1 MGALS
6 DTWTEPSWSLLDRVA
21 TLAPQTKWPP
31 LEDLAVNRVHHLR
44 DQEHFESELELA
56 EDRLMVIDISMRYC
70 GPCKVVYPFV
80 AELSN
85 QLPDVRFY
93 HLCGDQDESKRALMR
108 SWRISATPNFHF
120 YRNGKRIFSFMG
132 SKPDQL
138 VGHLSRLT
146 GQEANAKARQTYLDT
161 LALRGEAQSSSGG
174 NSAPHDAILDA
185 QAACGPSRPVVAQ
198 MAGGPSEAN
207 DAPHDAILDAQ
218 AACGPSAV
226 AQTGGGP
233 SKTNAPHDAIL
244 DAQMGCGP
252 SAA

>member
-1 MGALS
+1 
-6 DTWTEPSWSLLDRVA
+6 
-21 TLAPQTKWPP
+21 
-31 LEDLAVNRVHHLR
+31 
-44 DQEHFESELELA
+44 
-56 EDRLMVIDISMRYC
+56 
-70 GPCKVVYPFV
+70 
-80 AELSN
+80 
-85 QLPDVRFY
+85 
-93 HLCGDQDESKRALMR
+93 MR